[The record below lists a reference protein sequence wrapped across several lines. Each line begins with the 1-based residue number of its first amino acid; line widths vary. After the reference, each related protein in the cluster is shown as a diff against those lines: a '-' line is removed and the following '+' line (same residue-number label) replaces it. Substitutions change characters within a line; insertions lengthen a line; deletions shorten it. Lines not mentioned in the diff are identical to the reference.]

1 MTAKEHPRVSD
12 LLNEKT
18 LSKARHVEPGTA
30 GLLTVKAG
38 QYLQIQTIEGKQ
50 VADFV
55 AFNADDLGEYV
66 STSHT
71 RVANMNIVPQM
82 GMSLYTNLRQPIF
95 EITED
100 TVGRHDMLVAACD
113 RARYEALDAPGHAS
127 CREALTE
134 ALGEYEV
141 GYDRMPDPIN
151 WFMNVSIKQKGD
163 LDVRAP
169 LAEAGDYVLLK
180 ALRDALVAV
189 SACPQDL
196 NDTNGGKPTALR
208 LAIYRDEPLPQDIV
222 APAAGVAAAALAAE
236 LAAAASG
243 DESLGELEPGPE
255 AEELVA
261 LEAVAE
267 DGTPEPNPVL
277 VQEAVV
283 AAAEAP
289 EAAVV
294 AEAVAPSE
302 AEAIEHAEPA
312 EKVQPTA

>member
-1 MTAKEHPRVSD
+1 MTAKEHLRVSD
-12 LLNEKT
+12 LLNGKT

-82 GMSLYTNLRQPIF
+82 GMSLYTNLRQPLF

-113 RARYEALDAPGHAS
+113 RARYEALGAPDHAS
-127 CREALTE
+127 CREALTQ
-134 ALGEYEV
+134 ALREFEV
-141 GYDRMPDPIN
+141 GYERMPDPVN
-151 WFMNVSIKQKGD
+151 WFMNVSIKQKGE
-163 LDVRAP
+163 LEVRPP

-180 ALRDALVAV
+180 ALRDAVVAV

-208 LAIYRDEPLPQDIV
+208 LAVYRDEPLPQDIV
-222 APAAGVAAAALAAE
+222 APAGGAAAAAPE
-236 LAAAASG
+236 LPATADG
-243 DESLGELEPGPE
+243 DQPAGELEAGPE
-255 AEELVA
+255 AEQPVA
-261 LEAVAE
+261 IEAVAE
-267 DGTPEPNPVL
+267 AGTPEPNPVL

-283 AAAEAP
+283 AVADTP

-294 AEAVAPSE
+294 AEATVP
-302 AEAIEHAEPA
+302 AEAADKAEPA
-312 EKVQPTA
+312 EKA

>member
-1 MTAKEHPRVSD
+1 MSD

-55 AFNADDLGEYV
+55 AFSADDMAEHV
-66 STSHT
+66 STAHT

-151 WFMNVSIKQKGD
+151 WFMNVAIKQKGE

-180 ALRDALVAV
+180 ALRDTVVAV

-208 LAIYRDEPLPQDIV
+208 LAVYRDEPLPQDIV
-222 APAAGVAAAALAAE
+222 VPAVGAAAAALAAE
-236 LAAAASG
+236 LAAAAEG
-243 DESLGELEPGPE
+243 DVPVAELEAGPE

-261 LEAVAE
+261 IEAVAE

-283 AAAEAP
+283 AVAEAP

-294 AEAVAPSE
+294 VE
-302 AEAIEHAEPA
+302 AEAPEDADEVIDAPAAEQA
-312 EKVQPTA
+312 QPTA

>member
-1 MTAKEHPRVSD
+1 MSD

-18 LSKARHVEPGTA
+18 LSKARLVEPGTA

-127 CREALTE
+127 CREGLADALV
-134 ALGEYEV
+134 EYEV

-151 WFMNVSIKQKGD
+151 WFMNVSIKQKGE

-180 ALRDALVAV
+180 ALRDAVVAV

-208 LAIYRDEPLPQDIV
+208 LAVYRDEPLPVDLV
-222 APAAGVAAAALAAE
+222 VPAAGAAALALAAE
-236 LAAAASG
+236 LAANAGG
-243 DESLGELEPGPE
+243 DEPVGELEPGQG

-261 LEAVAE
+261 IEAVAE

-277 VQEAVV
+277 VQQAVV
-283 AAAEAP
+283 AAAQSP

-294 AEAVAPSE
+294 ADAIAPSE
-302 AEAIEHAEPA
+302 ADEVEEAEAVGE
-312 EKVQPTA
+312 VRPTA

>member
-1 MTAKEHPRVSD
+1 MSD
-12 LLNEKT
+12 LLNAKT

-38 QYLQIQTIEGKQ
+38 QYFQIETIEGKQ

-82 GMSLYTNLRQPIF
+82 GMSLYTNLRQPLF
-95 EITED
+95 EIKED

-113 RARYEALDAPGHAS
+113 RARYEALGAPGHAS
-127 CREALTE
+127 CREALAD
-134 ALGEYEV
+134 ALREFEV
-141 GYDRMPDPIN
+141 GYERMPDPIN
-151 WFMNVSIKQKGD
+151 WFMNVAIKQKGE
-163 LDVRAP
+163 LEVRAP
-169 LAEAGDYVLLK
+169 LADAGDYVLLK
-180 ALRDALVAV
+180 ALRDAVVAV

-208 LAIYRDEPLPQDIV
+208 IAVYRDEPLPQDLV
-222 APAAGVAAAALAAE
+222 VPAAGAAAALLAPELVGAANGGE
-236 LAAAASG
+236 PLEAL
-243 DESLGELEPGPE
+243 ESGPE
-255 AEELVA
+255 EDQLVA
-261 LEAVAE
+261 IEAIEE

-283 AAAEAP
+283 AVAEVP

-294 AEAVAPSE
+294 AEAVEPTEAQLPSASE
-302 AEAIEHAEPA
+302 AA
-312 EKVQPTA
+312 EKV

>member
-1 MTAKEHPRVSD
+1 VSD
-12 LLNEKT
+12 LLTEKT
-18 LSKARHVEPGTA
+18 LSKARNVEPGTA

-38 QYLQIQTIEGKQ
+38 QFLQIQTIEGKQ

-55 AFNADDLGEYV
+55 AFSADDLGEYV

-113 RARYEALDAPGHAS
+113 RARYEALGAPGHAS
-127 CREALTE
+127 CREALAE
-134 ALGEYEV
+134 ALREFEV
-141 GYDRMPDPIN
+141 GYERMPDPIN
-151 WFMNVSIKQKGD
+151 WFMNVAIKQKGE

-180 ALRDALVAV
+180 ALRDAVVAV

-208 LAIYRDEPLPQDIV
+208 IAVYRDEPLPQDIV
-222 APAAGVAAAALAAE
+222 SPAGGAAAAALVPE
-236 LAAAASG
+236 LAATVDG
-243 DESLGELEPGPE
+243 GEPVAVLEAGPE
-255 AEELVA
+255 AEQLVA
-261 LEAVAE
+261 LDAVAE

-277 VQEAVV
+277 VQEAIV
-283 AAAEAP
+283 AVADAP
-289 EAAVV
+289 EAAIV
-294 AEAVAPSE
+294 AEAVVPTE
-302 AEAIEHAEPA
+302 AEAVAEADAA
-312 EKVQPTA
+312 ERAQPTA

>member
-1 MTAKEHPRVSD
+1 MSD

-18 LSKARHVEPGTA
+18 LSKARLVEPGTA

-82 GMSLYTNLRQPIF
+82 GMNLYTNLRRPIF

-113 RARYEALDAPGHAS
+113 RARYEALDAAGHAS
-127 CREALTE
+127 CREALTD
-134 ALGEYEV
+134 ALVEYEV

-151 WFMNVSIKQKGD
+151 WFMNVSIKQKGE

-180 ALRDALVAV
+180 ALRDAVVAV

-208 LAIYRDEPLPQDIV
+208 LAIYRDEPLPADIV
-222 APAAGVAAAALAAE
+222 VPAVGAAALALAAE
-236 LAAAASG
+236 LASSTSG
-243 DESLGELEPGPE
+243 DEPAGELEAGPG

-261 LEAVAE
+261 IEAVAE

-283 AAAEAP
+283 AAAQSP

-294 AEAVAPSE
+294 ADAVAPSE
-302 AEAIEHAEPA
+302 ADQVEEAEPV
-312 EKVQPTA
+312 EEVRPTA

>member
-55 AFNADDLGEYV
+55 AFNADDMAEHV

-134 ALGEYEV
+134 ALVEYEV
-141 GYDRMPDPIN
+141 GYDQMPDPIN
-151 WFMNVSIKQKGD
+151 WFMNVGIKQKGE

-180 ALRDALVAV
+180 ALRDAVVAV

-208 LAIYRDEPLPQDIV
+208 LAVYRDEPLPQDIV
-222 APAAGVAAAALAAE
+222 VPAVGAAAAALAA
-236 LAAAASG
+236 AANE
-243 DESLGELEPGPE
+243 DKSLDELEAG
-255 AEELVA
+255 AETGDLVA
-261 LEAVAE
+261 LDAVAE
-267 DGTPEPNPVL
+267 DGAPEPNPVL
-277 VQEAVV
+277 VKEAVV
-283 AAAEAP
+283 AVADAP
-289 EAAVV
+289 AAAVV
-294 AEAVAPSE
+294 AEADAPATADEIS
-302 AEAIEHAEPA
+302 ATEPD
-312 EKVQPTA
+312 EKA

>member
-1 MTAKEHPRVSD
+1 MSD

-38 QYLQIQTIEGKQ
+38 QYLQIQTIEGTQ

-82 GMSLYTNLRQPIF
+82 GMSLYTNLRQPLF

-113 RARYEALDAPGHAS
+113 RARYEALGAPGHAS
-127 CREALTE
+127 CREGLAE
-134 ALGEYEV
+134 ALREFEV
-141 GYDRMPDPIN
+141 GYERMPDPIN
-151 WFMNVSIKQKGD
+151 WFMNVSIKQKGE
-163 LDVRAP
+163 LEVRAP

-180 ALRDALVAV
+180 ALRDAVVAV

-208 LAIYRDEPLPQDIV
+208 IAVYRDEPLPQDIV
-222 APAAGVAAAALAAE
+222 VPAAGPAVELVPE
-236 LAAAASG
+236 LAATVNG
-243 DESLGELEPGPE
+243 DEPLAELEPGQAAEQPIAIE
-255 AEELVA
+255 AI
-261 LEAVAE
+261 AE
-267 DGTPEPNPVL
+267 DGTPEPTPVL

-283 AAAEAP
+283 AVAEAP
-289 EAAVV
+289 EAAEV
-294 AEAVAPSE
+294 AEAAPPSTADVAE
-302 AEAIEHAEPA
+302 DDVPA
-312 EKVQPTA
+312 EKAQPTA

>member
-1 MTAKEHPRVSD
+1 MSD

-127 CREALTE
+127 CRGALSD
-134 ALGEYEV
+134 ALVEYEV

-151 WFMNVSIKQKGD
+151 WFMNVSIKQKGE

-180 ALRDALVAV
+180 ALRDAVVAV

-208 LAIYRDEPLPQDIV
+208 LAVYRDEPLPLDIV
-222 APAAGVAAAALAAE
+222 VPSIGAAAVALAAE
-236 LAAAASG
+236 LAATASN
-243 DESLGELEPGPE
+243 DEQLAELEPGPE
-255 AEELVA
+255 GEELVA
-261 LEAVAE
+261 IEAVAE

-283 AAAEAP
+283 AVAETP

-302 AEAIEHAEPA
+302 AEAVAEADPA
-312 EKVQPTA
+312 EAAQPTA

>member
-1 MTAKEHPRVSD
+1 VSD

-38 QYLQIQTIEGKQ
+38 QYLQIQTIDGKQ

-82 GMSLYTNLRQPIF
+82 GMNLYTNLRQPIF
-95 EITED
+95 EIAED

-113 RARYEALDAPGHAS
+113 RARYEALGAPGHAS
-127 CREALTE
+127 CREALTD
-134 ALGEYEV
+134 AMGEYEV

-151 WFMNVSIKQKGD
+151 WFMNVSIKQKGE

-180 ALRDALVAV
+180 ALRDAVVAV

-208 LAIYRDEPLPQDIV
+208 LAVYRDEPLPLDIV
-222 APAAGVAAAALAAE
+222 VPSIGAAAVALAAE
-236 LAAAASG
+236 LAATASA
-243 DESLGELEPGPE
+243 DEPLEELEAGPGADAPI
-255 AEELVA
+255 AI
-261 LEAVAE
+261 EAVAE
-267 DGTPEPNPVL
+267 DGDPEPNPVL

-283 AAAEAP
+283 AVAEAP

-294 AEAVAPSE
+294 AEAEAPSGADE
-302 AEAIEHAEPA
+302 IKDAGAA
-312 EKVQPTA
+312 EKPQATA

>member
-1 MTAKEHPRVSD
+1 MSE

-38 QYLQIQTIEGKQ
+38 QYVQIQTLDGQQ

-55 AFNADDLGEYV
+55 AFNADDLGEFV
-66 STSHT
+66 STAHT

-82 GMSLYTNLRQPIF
+82 GMSLYTNMRKPIF
-95 EITED
+95 EVTED

-113 RARYEALDAPGHAS
+113 RARYEDLGAPGHAS

-134 ALGEYEV
+134 ALREFEV
-141 GYDRMPDPIN
+141 GYERMPDPIN
-151 WFMNVSIKQKGD
+151 WFMNVSVKQKGE
-163 LDVRAP
+163 LEVRAP

-180 ALRDALVAV
+180 ALRDAVVAV

-208 LAIYRDEPLPQDIV
+208 LAVYRDEPLPQDIV
-222 APAAGVAAAALAAE
+222 APSGGAAAALLSELE
-236 LAAAASG
+236 LAVTG
-243 DESLGELEPGPE
+243 DGPVVEVETESDQEP
-255 AEELVA
+255 LLA

-267 DGTPEPNPVL
+267 DGEPELNPIL

-283 AAAEAP
+283 ALADAP
-289 EAAVV
+289 ETAVV
-294 AEAVAPSE
+294 AEADAPVDADAP
-302 AEAIEHAEPA
+302 AEAEPA
-312 EKVQPTA
+312 TKAQPTA

>member
-222 APAAGVAAAALAAE
+222 VPAAGVAAAALAAE

>member
-1 MTAKEHPRVSD
+1 VSD

-38 QYLQIQTIEGKQ
+38 QYLQIQTIAGKQ

-55 AFNADDLGEYV
+55 AFNADDMGEYV

-82 GMSLYTNLRQPIF
+82 GMSLYTNLRQPLF

-100 TVGRHDMLVAACD
+100 TVGRHDTLVAACD

-127 CREALTE
+127 CREALTD
-134 ALGEYEV
+134 ALVEYEV

-151 WFMNVSIKQKGD
+151 WFMNVSIKQKGE

-180 ALRDALVAV
+180 ALRDAVVAV

-208 LAIYRDEPLPQDIV
+208 LAV
-222 APAAGVAAAALAAE
+222 
-236 LAAAASG
+236 
-243 DESLGELEPGPE
+243 
-255 AEELVA
+255 
-261 LEAVAE
+261 
-267 DGTPEPNPVL
+267 
-277 VQEAVV
+277 
-283 AAAEAP
+283 
-289 EAAVV
+289 
-294 AEAVAPSE
+294 
-302 AEAIEHAEPA
+302 
-312 EKVQPTA
+312 

>member
-1 MTAKEHPRVSD
+1 MSD

-55 AFNADDLGEYV
+55 AFSADDLGEYV

-100 TVGRHDMLVAACD
+100 TVGRHDMLIAACD

-127 CREALTE
+127 CREGLSDALRE
-134 ALGEYEV
+134 FEV

-151 WFMNVSIKQKGD
+151 WFMNVAIMQKGE
-163 LDVRAP
+163 LEVRAP

-180 ALRDALVAV
+180 ALRDAVVAV

-208 LAIYRDEPLPQDIV
+208 LAVYRDEPLPQDIV
-222 APAAGVAAAALAAE
+222 VPAIGAAAVALAAE
-236 LAAAASG
+236 LAATVNE
-243 DESLGELEPGPE
+243 DEPLAELEAGPE
-255 AEELVA
+255 AEPLIA
-261 LEAVAE
+261 IEAVEE
-267 DGTPEPNPVL
+267 DGAPEPNPVL
-277 VQEAVV
+277 VQEAVIAVAEEPEAAVV

-289 EAAVV
+289 SDAEEIEESDAAEQ
-294 AEAVAPSE
+294 AQPS
-302 AEAIEHAEPA
+302 A
-312 EKVQPTA
+312 

>member
-1 MTAKEHPRVSD
+1 MSD

-30 GLLTVKAG
+30 GLLTVRAG
-38 QYLQIQTIEGKQ
+38 EFLQIQTIEGKQ

-55 AFNADDLGEYV
+55 AFVAGNTAEFV
-66 STSHT
+66 STAHT

-95 EITED
+95 EVTED

-113 RARYEALDAPGHAS
+113 RARYEALDAPGHAN
-127 CREALTE
+127 CRQALTE

-151 WFMNVSIKQKGD
+151 WFMNVAIKQKGE

-180 ALRDALVAV
+180 ALRDAVVAV

-208 LAIYRDEPLPQDIV
+208 LAVYRDEPLPPGIV
-222 APAAGVAAAALAAE
+222 APAGGAAAG
-236 LAAAASG
+236 LAAAAG
-243 DESLGELEPGPE
+243 DEAPE
-255 AEELVA
+255 A
-261 LEAVAE
+261 LEAGPETEEPVAIEAVEE
-267 DGTPEPNPVL
+267 DGMPEPNPVL

-283 AAAEAP
+283 AVADAP

-294 AEAVAPSE
+294 VEAESPAEADVVVE
-302 AEAIEHAEPA
+302 AESDKKA
-312 EKVQPTA
+312 

>member
-1 MTAKEHPRVSD
+1 MSD

-30 GLLTVKAG
+30 GLLNVKAG
-38 QYLQIQTIEGKQ
+38 QYFQIQTIEGKQ

-82 GMSLYTNLRQPIF
+82 GMSLYTNLRQPLF

-113 RARYEALDAPGHAS
+113 RARYEALGAPGHAS
-127 CREALTE
+127 CREALTD
-134 ALGEYEV
+134 ALREFEV
-141 GYDRMPDPIN
+141 GYERMPDPIN
-151 WFMNVSIKQKGD
+151 WFMNVSIKQKGE

-180 ALRDALVAV
+180 ALRDAVVAV

-208 LAIYRDEPLPQDIV
+208 IAVYRDEPLPQGV
-222 APAAGVAAAALAAE
+222 VVPAGG
-236 LAAAASG
+236 AAAASLEPELPASANG
-243 DESLGELEPGPE
+243 DEPLD
-255 AEELVA
+255 A
-261 LEAVAE
+261 LEAGPEEEQLVAIE
-267 DGTPEPNPVL
+267 AIEADGAPESNPVL

-283 AAAEAP
+283 AVAEAP
-289 EAAVV
+289 EVAVV

-302 AEAIEHAEPA
+302 AESPSESEAA
-312 EKVQPTA
+312 EKAGPTA

>member
-71 RVANMNIVPQM
+71 RAANMNIVPQM
-82 GMSLYTNLRQPIF
+82 GMSLFTNLRQPLF

-113 RARYEALDAPGHAS
+113 RARYEALGAPGHAS
-127 CREALTE
+127 CREALSE
-134 ALGEYEV
+134 ALREFEV
-141 GYDRMPDPIN
+141 GYERMPDPIN
-151 WFMNVSIKQKGD
+151 WFMNVSIKQKGE

-180 ALRDALVAV
+180 ALRDAVVAV

-208 LAIYRDEPLPQDIV
+208 LAVYRDDPLPQGIV
-222 APAAGVAAAALAAE
+222 VPAGGAGAALQEPE
-236 LAAAASG
+236 LAASVDG
-243 DESLGELEPGPE
+243 DAPVAQLEPGPE
-255 AEELVA
+255 AEQLIA
-261 LEAVAE
+261 LDAVADE
-267 DGTPEPNPVL
+267 GTPEPNPVL
-277 VQEAVV
+277 VQEAFV
-283 AAAEAP
+283 ATADSP

-294 AEAVAPSE
+294 AEA
-302 AEAIEHAEPA
+302 AEPA
-312 EKVQPTA
+312 QAESTSDDEATEKAQPTA